1 MKSLLLWLI
10 FLYGICWLLAS
21 CSPAKQ
27 AKRAEEKVIANIE
40 SLERMGKLWSSLHP
54 CVPDSFI
61 QFIPG
66 KSDTLSFLRVDTT
79 IAHDT
84 TIITKTI
91 EKIKRQTDTVY
102 ISVKDQRERKILL
115 SEIDTLNSQNSAK
128 DVKVANLNAALTASE
143 SKADKWF
150 WIWVATLSVAIII
163 IFRKPIFY
171 LLSKM

>member
-1 MKSLLLWLI
+1 MKKLLLWII
-10 FLYGICWLLAS
+10 FMYGISRLLAS
-21 CSPAKQ
+21 CSPSWQ
-27 AKRAEEKVIANIE
+27 TKRAEERVIANVE

-54 CVPDSFI
+54 CVNDSVI

-66 KSDTLSFLRVDTT
+66 RTDTISYLRTDTT
-79 IAHDT
+79 IAHDS
-84 TIITKTI
+84 IIVTKVI
-91 EKIKRQTDTVY
+91 EKTKVRTDTVY

-115 SEIDTLNSQNSAK
+115 AEIDTLNSQNSAK

-150 WIWVATLSVAIII
+150 WIWVATLSVAIVI

-171 LLSKM
+171 LLSKI

>member
-1 MKSLLLWLI
+1 
-10 FLYGICWLLAS
+10 LLAS
-21 CSPAKQ
+21 CSPSWQ
-27 AKRAEEKVIANIE
+27 TKRAEERVIANVG

-84 TIITKTI
+84 TIITKAI
-91 EKIKRQTDTVY
+91 EKIKRQTDTIY

-115 SEIDTLNSQNSAK
+115 AEIDTLNSKTSKK
-128 DVKVANLNAALTASE
+128 DIKIANLNTELVSASA
-143 SKADKWF
+143 KADKWF
-150 WIWVATLSVAIII
+150 WIWIATLAIAVII

-171 LLSKM
+171 LLSKI